1 MVGYALFVGK
11 KMNEKPLKIA
21 VIGSGVAGLTAAYLL
36 NKKHTVSLIEK
47 DDRIGGHTR
56 TLTLSEGPDSGL
68 AIDTGFIVMNL
79 RNYPNFTR
87 LLKELEVEI
96 QKSCMTFS
104 YHDEQENY
112 GYAGTS
118 LRGILPDLSYLFKQR
133 HIALVGDLIR
143 FSFIGYKDL
152 KNGYLKDKT
161 LGDYLDER
169 AFSPEFQYSYLL
181 PMGAAIWSSPLI
193 KMRDFPAEP
202 YLHFLENHGLLRLIN
217 PPQWYTIKGG
227 SHSYVKAIVKSLKQA
242 PKLNKDIEKIL
253 RPKNAP
259 CEIHYH
265 SGEIEYYDHVVV
277 ATHADT
283 ALRLLGDADT
293 SEETRLSPWKYQDN
307 QVILHT
313 DTEFMPPKK
322 ALWASWNFLRK
333 ESEDNKKQDAPVS
346 ISYYMNRLQKLKT
359 KRPYIV
365 TLNPQKAIDPNKT
378 INSTILTHPLY
389 SFDALNSQE
398 VLREKNG
405 LRNTWFCGS
414 YFGYGF
420 HEDAVLSS
428 VQVANAFD
436 IHL

>member
-1 MVGYALFVGK
+1 MAGDALFAGK
-11 KMNEKPLKIA
+11 KMNKTPLNIA

-36 NKKHTVSLIEK
+36 NKRHDVSLIEK
-47 DDRIGGHTR
+47 EDRIGGHTR
-56 TLTLSEGPDSGL
+56 TLTLSEGPDAGL

-79 RNYPNFTR
+79 RNYPNFSR
-87 LLKELEVEI
+87 LLKELGVKI

-104 YHDEQENY
+104 YHDAHNNY

-118 LRGILPDLSYLFKQR
+118 LRGILPDLTYLFKQR

-143 FSFIGYKDL
+143 FAFIGYRDL
-152 KNGYLKDKT
+152 KNGYLKDRT

-169 AFSPEFQYSYLL
+169 KFSPEFQYSYLF
-181 PMGAAIWSSPLI
+181 PMGAAIWSSPMI

-202 YLHFLENHGLLRLIN
+202 YIHFLENHGLLRLIN
-217 PPQWYTIKGG
+217 PPQWYTIQGG
-227 SHSYVKAIVKSLKQA
+227 SHSYVKAITKTLKRA
-242 PKLNKDIEKIL
+242 PKLGATIKKIL
-253 RPKNAP
+253 RPENAMS
-259 CEIHYH
+259 EIHYA
-265 SGEIEYYDHVVV
+265 SGEIESYDHIVI

-283 ALRLLGDADT
+283 ALKLLGDADPT
-293 SEETRLSPWKYQDN
+293 EEARLSPWKYQDN

-313 DTEFMPPKK
+313 DTDYMPPQK

-333 ESEDNKKQDAPVS
+333 ESQTPEKNIAPVS
-346 ISYYMNRLQKLKT
+346 VSYYMNRLQNLKT
-359 KRPYIV
+359 KQPYIV
-365 TLNPQKAIDPNKT
+365 TLNPQKEIDPSKT
-378 INSTILTHPLY
+378 INSTTLTHPLY

-398 VLREKNG
+398 ALRKNNG

-428 VQVANAFD
+428 VQIANAFD

>member
-1 MVGYALFVGK
+1 MS
-11 KMNEKPLKIA
+11 EEPLKIA

-36 NKKHTVSLIEK
+36 NKKHAVTLIEK
-47 DDRIGGHTR
+47 EDRIGGHTR
-56 TLTLSEGPDSGL
+56 TLTLSEGPDAGL
-68 AIDTGFIVMNL
+68 AVDTGFIVMNL

-87 LLKELEVEI
+87 LLKELGVEI

-104 YHDEQENY
+104 YHDAENNY

-118 LRGILPDLSYLFKQR
+118 LRGILPDLSYLFKRR
-133 HIALVGDLIR
+133 HIALVSDLIR
-143 FSFIGYKDL
+143 FAFIGYKDL
-152 KNGYLKDKT
+152 KSGYLKEKT

-169 AFSPEFQYSYLL
+169 KFGFEFQNSYLF
-181 PMGAAIWSSPLI
+181 PMGAAIWSSPMQ

-217 PPQWYTIKGG
+217 PPQWYTVKGG
-227 SHSYVKAIVKSLKQA
+227 SHSYVKAIVNTLKQK
-242 PKLNKDIEKIL
+242 PKLDTTIKKIV
-253 RPKNAP
+253 RPENAL
-259 CEIHYH
+259 CEIHYN
-265 SGEIEYYDHVVV
+265 SGEIEYYDHIVI

-283 ALRLLGDADT
+283 ALQLLGDPDP
-293 SEETRLSPWKYQDN
+293 SEESRLSPWKYQDN
-307 QVILHT
+307 RVILHT
-313 DTEFMPPKK
+313 DTHFMPSKK
-322 ALWASWNFLRK
+322 ALWASWNFLRM
-333 ESEDNKKQDAPVS
+333 ESESHDQKDAPVS
-346 ISYYMNRLQKLKT
+346 VSYYMNRLQRLKT
-359 KRPYIV
+359 HTPYIV
-365 TLNPQKAIDPNKT
+365 TLNPQKEIDPNKT

-389 SFDALNSQE
+389 SFDALNSQQ

-428 VQVANAFD
+428 VQLANAFD

>member
-1 MVGYALFVGK
+1 MI
-11 KMNEKPLKIA
+11 EEPLKIA

-36 NKKHTVSLIEK
+36 NKKHVVTLIEK
-47 DDRIGGHTR
+47 EDRIGGHTR
-56 TLTLSEGPDSGL
+56 TLTLSEGPDAGL
-68 AIDTGFIVMNL
+68 AVDTGFIVMNL

-87 LLKELEVEI
+87 LLKELGVEI

-104 YHDEQENY
+104 YYDAENNY

-118 LRGILPDLSYLFKQR
+118 LRGILPDLSYLFKRR
-133 HIALVGDLIR
+133 HIALVSDLIR
-143 FSFIGYKDL
+143 FAFIGYKDL
-152 KNGYLKDKT
+152 KSGYLKEKT

-169 AFSPEFQYSYLL
+169 KFGFEFQNSYLF
-181 PMGAAIWSSPLI
+181 PMGAAIWSSPMQ

-217 PPQWYTIKGG
+217 PPQWYTVKGG
-227 SHSYVKAIVKSLKQA
+227 SHSYVKAIVNTLKQK
-242 PKLNKDIEKIL
+242 PMLDTTLKKIV
-253 RPKNAP
+253 RPENAL
-259 CEIHYH
+259 CEIHYS
-265 SGEIEYYDHVVV
+265 SGEIEYYDHIVI

-283 ALRLLGDADT
+283 ALQLLGDPDP
-293 SEETRLSPWKYQDN
+293 SEESRLSPWKYQDN
-307 QVILHT
+307 RVILHT
-313 DTEFMPPKK
+313 DTHFMPSKK
-322 ALWASWNFLRK
+322 ALWASWNFLRM
-333 ESEDNKKQDAPVS
+333 ESESHDQKDAPVS
-346 ISYYMNRLQKLKT
+346 VSYYMNRLQSLKT
-359 KRPYIV
+359 HTPYIV
-365 TLNPQKAIDPNKT
+365 TLNPQKEIDPNKT

-389 SFDALNSQE
+389 SFDALNSQQ

-428 VQVANAFD
+428 VQLANAFD